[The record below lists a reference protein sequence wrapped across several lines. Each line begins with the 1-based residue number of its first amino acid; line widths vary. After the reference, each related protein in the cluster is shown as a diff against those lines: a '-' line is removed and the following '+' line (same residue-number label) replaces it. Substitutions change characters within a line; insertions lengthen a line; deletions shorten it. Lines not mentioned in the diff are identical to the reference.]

1 MKFISSNLLS
11 HPVMLLERHVQSVI
25 EIALSFFDK
34 DKIDNQILKNILT
47 IITFSHD
54 IGKSIDFFPKY
65 IRGDKSLGVVSL
77 FLANKHLK

>member
-1 MKFISSNLLS
+1 MKFISSKLLS
-11 HPVMLLERHVQSVI
+11 HPDRLLERHVQSVI

-54 IGKSIDFFPKY
+54 IGKSIDFLQKY
-65 IRGDKSLGVVSL
+65 KRRQKLT
-77 FLANKHLK
+77 A